1 MTNSRLADLHDVL
14 DGFDRIAVAVSGGV
28 DSMTLA
34 TVAHRRVADAT
45 MFHAVSPAVPPEA
58 TERVR
63 SYTEREGWRLRVVDA
78 GEYDDPDYRA
88 NPVNRCFYCKQNLY
102 GTIAGLTEAP
112 IASGTNLDDLGDFRP
127 GLIAAERHGVRH
139 PFVEAEI
146 DKATVRRIAAS
157 LGLDDIADLPAAPC
171 LSSRIETG
179 IAIDADSLA
188 FVHRIERLLTD
199 GLSPRTV
206 RCRVRNE
213 GIVVEL
219 DPEALDRLSDRP
231 DLKNAVAVAST
242 GSGYGGEVGF
252 TAYRMGS
259 AFLR

>member
-1 MTNSRLADLHDVL
+1 MTEPKLADLHDVL

-28 DSMTLA
+28 DSMTLGA
-34 TVAHRRVADAT
+34 VAHRRVADAT

-58 TERVR
+58 TDRVR
-63 SYTEREGWRLRVVDA
+63 FYAEREGWRLRVVDA

-102 GTIAGLTEAP
+102 GTIAGLTDVP
-112 IASGTNLDDLGDFRP
+112 VASGTNLDDLGDFRP
-127 GLIAAERHGVRH
+127 GLMAAERHGVRH

-146 DKATVRRIAAS
+146 DKATVRRIAAG
-157 LGLDDIADLPAAPC
+157 LGLVDIADLPAAPC

-188 FVHRIERLLTD
+188 FVHRVERLLTD

-231 DLKNAVAVAST
+231 DLKNAVVAASA
-242 GSGYGGEVGF
+242 GNGYGGEVGF